1 MRLLLASMLLA
12 AAGASAQ
19 SVIAPALI
27 PRAATFFER
36 TPSEQTVSCEV
47 KPIPA
52 RLGFSLRFE
61 AGYVARVPMKQ
72 YFGKGHSWLILTRI
86 TPQGGGQPVY
96 LGRSVKLPDIPKTK
110 SASESGGVYVLG
122 AGRYAV
128 DWVLADESNRVCRAH
143 WSVDAKPGSGER
155 GLKMGME
162 PSTVAGV
169 TFRRW
174 SAQGD
179 TAADVRPIR
188 RLTVLLHAAPIFPR
202 STRFRARDRGFLLTS
217 LASLLDSLPAKS
229 VRLVVFNLDQQ
240 RELIR
245 QDVLTPEA
253 FDPVAQSMNNLEL
266 GLVDYRVLQNQRG
279 HLGLLAGLVN
289 QELRAAEPSDAVV
302 FIGPPAR
309 FSDKL
314 PETMIEGH
322 SGGAPQFFY
331 LEYKL
336 FARNAPDLPDS
347 IESAIK
353 DLRGKTI
360 QINSPDGF
368 AKAIK
373 HVEAQMTRGN

>member
-1 MRLLLASMLLA
+1 M
-12 AAGASAQ
+12 
-19 SVIAPALI
+19 
-27 PRAATFFER
+27 
-36 TPSEQTVSCEV
+36 
-47 KPIPA
+47 
-52 RLGFSLRFE
+52 
-61 AGYVARVPMKQ
+61 
-72 YFGKGHSWLILTRI
+72 
-86 TPQGGGQPVY
+86 Y

-128 DWVLADESNRVCRAH
+128 DWVLVDESNRVCRAH

-155 GLKMGME
+155 GLKLGMD

-188 RLTVLLHAAPIFPR
+188 RLTVLLHAAPIFPH

-217 LASLLDSLPAKS
+217 LASLLDSLPARS

-245 QDVLTPEA
+245 QDILTPEA

-289 QELRAAEPSDAVV
+289 QELSAAEPSDAVV
-302 FIGPPAR
+302 FLGPPAR

-322 SGGAPQFFY
+322 SGVAPQFFY

-336 FARNAPDLPDS
+336 FAGNGADFPDS
-347 IESAIK
+347 IQSAVK
-353 DLRGKTI
+353 SLRGKVI
-360 QINSPDGF
+360 QIDSPDGF

-373 HVEAQMTRGN
+373 QVEAQMTRQN